1 MEFFSPQGSLVK
13 YSIPECKDTCELD
26 EFVKLVKS
34 LQVRDV
40 TSWCHACGNT
50 QLSRCQVTQ
59 QQTVCPTLE
68 TKEPRLSGTGGFFLG
83 SFVTLLIVICVTGL
97 WHFYLRK
104 RCLLGGTYPRPRKGL
119 SDLENTSSPGVI

>member
-1 MEFFSPQGSLVK
+1 MEFFSPQGPLEK

-83 SFVTLLIVICVTGL
+83 SFVTLLIVICVTAL
-97 WHFYLRK
+97 WHFLSAQALFTWRNLPAPK
-104 RCLLGGTYPRPRKGL
+104 ERPF
-119 SDLENTSSPGVI
+119 

>member
-1 MEFFSPQGSLVK
+1 MEFFSPQGPLVK

-40 TSWCHACGNT
+40 TSWCRACGNT

-68 TKEPRLSGTGGFFLG
+68 TKEPRLSGTGGFF
-83 SFVTLLIVICVTGL
+83 
-97 WHFYLRK
+97 
-104 RCLLGGTYPRPRKGL
+104 PRLFCHAAHSDMCHSLVAFL
-119 SDLENTSSPGVI
+119 SAQALFTWRNLPAPKERPF